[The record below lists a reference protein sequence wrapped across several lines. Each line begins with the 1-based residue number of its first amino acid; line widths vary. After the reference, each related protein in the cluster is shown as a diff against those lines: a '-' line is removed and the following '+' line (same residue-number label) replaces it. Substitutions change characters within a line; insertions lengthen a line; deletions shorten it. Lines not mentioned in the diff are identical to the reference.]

1 MDAVPTLKGG
11 STIGIP
17 SPPAIWIPKNGDIA
31 TPEIRDAER
40 LQGFEPDWSLPALEV
55 DGVRRGHRW
64 KLVGNA
70 VSVPVA
76 KWLGER
82 LAEPGVFDRSR
93 WRESLGHGL
102 AWPKAAWGHRGKVY
116 SVSVSTWP
124 VRIKAP
130 HLSAFIKYPLTPLS
144 LRAAEG
150 FKSRMDVSCLKFEDE
165 FRTAMS
171 RYVKRG
177 PRTAVA

>member
-1 MDAVPTLKGG
+1 VDAVPTLKGG

-17 SPPAIWIPKNGDIA
+17 SPPAIWIPESGEFV

-40 LQGFEPDWSLPALEV
+40 LQGFDADWTLPALEPS
-55 DGVRRGHRW
+55 GVRRGHRW

-76 KWLGER
+76 KWVGER
-82 LAEPGVFDRSR
+82 LARPGSYDVSRSI
-93 WRESLGHGL
+93 EAPASGVV
-102 AWPKAAWGHRGKVY
+102 WPKAAWGRKGQVY
-116 SVSVSTWP
+116 SVQVSTWP
-124 VRIKAP
+124 VRVRTR
-130 HLSAFIKYPLTPLS
+130 HLSGFLKYPSAPLS

-150 FKSRMDVSCLKFEDE
+150 FKNRMDISRLNFEE
-165 FRTAMS
+165 AFRTAMS

-177 PRTAVA
+177 ARVAVA